1 MIGGQRKSDLTGH
14 RPPAADHRFMNFITV
29 PFKAESGLS
38 QFDGMGKF
46 SPAGI
51 VLEFESKFLG
61 FIKSGVQENRIA
73 LDEILDIKFRKG
85 VFKIGAKI
93 EIRLKSFTRLT
104 ELPNNDGKI
113 TLKIKRQDFELGR
126 EAVERLNKNLTEY
139 RENLPPAHTPISVLF
154 DESEAETKEL
164 GESNK

>member
-1 MIGGQRKSDLTGH
+1 
-14 RPPAADHRFMNFITV
+14 MNFITV

-46 SPAGI
+46 SSAGI

-61 FIKSGVQENRIA
+61 FIKSGVKENRIA
-73 LDEILDIKFRKG
+73 LDEILDVKFRKG
-85 VFKIGAKI
+85 FFKIGAKI
-93 EIRLKSFTRLT
+93 EIRLKSFTRLA

-113 TLKIKRQDFELGR
+113 TLKIKRDDFELAK
-126 EAVERLNKNLTEY
+126 EAVERLNKAMTEHQS
-139 RENLPPAHTPISVLF
+139 NLPPAHTPVSVLF

-164 GESNK
+164 GE